1 MAQVKKISVATVYG
15 KIDVKSVLNAEKPI
29 TVMRVAGQAVGTK
42 SGDSNYGE
50 WTALVGSFIATNPET
65 GEMTE
70 ASQLFLP
77 EVALIPIQVAL
88 GQAGARAVDF
98 AIEVVVKASN
108 NTKPGCS
115 PYEYSFVNL
124 MAPTAE
130 NDPMAKLRA
139 LLTGA
144 GAAPALGDDSQAGK
158 ALADETAAAGKAA
171 PPRQVRQEV
180 SNPRAA

>member
-1 MAQVKKISVATVYG
+1 MAQVKKISVATVFG
-15 KIDVKSVLNAEKPI
+15 KIDVKAVLNAGKPI

-65 GEMTE
+65 GEVVE

-98 AIEVVVKASN
+98 AIEVIVQPSN
-108 NTKPGCS
+108 NTKPGGS

-124 MAPTAE
+124 MAPAE
-130 NDPMAKLRA
+130 NDPMAKLRS
-139 LLTGA
+139 LLLGA
-144 GAAPALGDDSQAGK
+144 GAGPALADESKAGA
-158 ALADETAAAGKAA
+158 ALADETAAKVTPAKTGKK
-171 PPRQVRQEV
+171 
-180 SNPRAA
+180 